1 LRARTRVTFSAIAL
15 LAMSGAGVAYAH
27 HSFAAYDMT
36 QTVAAEATVKEFR
49 WGAPHSSVDLV
60 VKMPNGKAQEL
71 NLVTGPPD
79 LFVRQGF
86 KPKSWHVGDKVQA
99 TYHPNFNGS
108 PGGALA
114 TLSLP
119 DGRIFKD
126 TESFGAQR

>member
-1 LRARTRVTFSAIAL
+1 MTYLAIAL
-15 LAMSGAGVAYAH
+15 LGMSWAGAAYAH

-36 QTVAAEATVKEFR
+36 KSVTAEATVKEFR
-49 WGAPHSSVDLV
+49 WGAPHSSVILV
-60 VKMPNGKAQEL
+60 FKSPDGKDQEL

-79 LFVRQGF
+79 LFVRQGI
-86 KPKSWHVGDKVQA
+86 KPKSWRVGDKVEA

-114 TLSLP
+114 ALTLP